1 MEEINPKYNP
11 LKLKVLINGKPQVE
25 TIPLSIL
32 DLIASAIEEQITNGV
47 DKDATSTTPK
57 T

>member
-25 TIPLSIL
+25 AIPMNIL
-32 DLIASAIEEQITNGV
+32 DLIASAIEEQLTNCT
-47 DKDATSTTPK
+47 DKAATSTTPK